1 LLLCGTGDDH
11 PKTLHWFADYTVSR
25 MAVQERDDIVSRIRT
40 CVRHIRLTV
49 YRSFVRHSLR
59 PVAAITLRVREI
71 RDAIGWSQDR
81 LATEAGVT
89 QATVSRLERGESSS
103 IDLDVLD
110 KISRALRVD
119 PALLFVRQCP

>member
-1 LLLCGTGDDH
+1 
-11 PKTLHWFADYTVSR
+11 
-25 MAVQERDDIVSRIRT
+25 MA
-40 CVRHIRLTV
+40 
-49 YRSFVRHSLR
+49 
-59 PVAAITLRVREI
+59 PITLRVREI

-89 QATVSRLERGESSS
+89 QATVSRLERGESTS

-119 PALLFVRQCP
+119 PAILFMRQCP